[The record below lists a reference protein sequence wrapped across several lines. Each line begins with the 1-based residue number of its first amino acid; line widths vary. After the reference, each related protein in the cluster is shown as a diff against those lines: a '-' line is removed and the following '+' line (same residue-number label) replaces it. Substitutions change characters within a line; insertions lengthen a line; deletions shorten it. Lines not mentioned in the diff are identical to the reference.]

1 MTTLIN
7 QNPVIYETADSNRA
21 WRDDDNDNE
30 DSLDLIDAQEVFGRT
45 DTWRQGTTLGIRALI
60 SSTAPNPL
68 TDLVSH
74 SIHTYG
80 RFDPLDFRP

>member
-30 DSLDLIDAQEVFGRT
+30 ASLDPIDAQEVFGNEEHLANQLPLR
-45 DTWRQGTTLGIRALI
+45 RSA
-60 SSTAPNPL
+60 SPCHPN
-68 TDLVSH
+68 S
-74 SIHTYG
+74 
-80 RFDPLDFRP
+80 FD

>member
-30 DSLDLIDAQEVFGRT
+30 DSLDDIDAQEVFGMTAQTGQET
-45 DTWRQGTTLGIRALI
+45 DR
-60 SSTAPNPL
+60 
-68 TDLVSH
+68 H
-74 SIHTYG
+74 
-80 RFDPLDFRP
+80 FFFF